1 MCFLNKI
8 EILILKKLNYIC
20 AITMSRSMSM
30 SFLLPGATWR
40 YPPSKDSVATS
51 SDLHERERTVRI
63 CEEHNTYKVITPDGD
78 SPYVP
83 MLGVTFSGKNPVHQ
97 GIFGFP
103 LTNSKLFVSDGYS
116 HTTPSTPTTPDTLEV
131 SEVFTC
137 CPIENSNFIKRRKFA
152 KSGTKSD

>member
-1 MCFLNKI
+1 M
-8 EILILKKLNYIC
+8 
-20 AITMSRSMSM
+20 SMSM

-40 YPPSKDSVATS
+40 VLPSPLSHPSHPSHPTLLKGTQ
-51 SDLHERERTVRI
+51 TVRI
-63 CEEHNTYKVITPDGD
+63 CEERNTYKVITPDVV
-78 SPYVP
+78 SPYGT